1 MMTNGIKY
9 TYLSHYETELMY
21 KRYLC
26 LVLSSL
32 LLSACSSD
40 SDDNTSNAPYPKTQ
54 VGVAV
59 SAIETAAYRDGFYN
73 HAKSIGE
80 SQSNLAV
87 IVDQAGNDQ
96 AVQEKQIEDMKN
108 KGAKALVI
116 NLVDISKGADLVNR
130 YCGQLPMVFFNRSPG
145 EKVLANCEKA
155 YFVDG
160 DPAQAGVLQ
169 GLEVLKNW
177 SKNPQWDKNKDG
189 KIQFA
194 IVKGIPGH
202 FSGKARS
209 QWAIGTMEN
218 YPSLGV
224 PVQEIMSDFGLFQTT
239 ETKNVANRWVANPNF
254 SQVEVILANNDTM
267 ALAVV
272 DVLKEKNI
280 KLPVFGIDASADGLE
295 AVKRGDLVATVF
307 NDYQAQTATALRM
320 ASNLAADLPVDTN
333 LPYKLDYKTVYVPFK
348 EASNTAQEDKK

>member
-1 MMTNGIKY
+1 M
-9 TYLSHYETELMY
+9 H

-40 SDDNTSNAPYPKTQ
+40 ESNNNTSNASYPKTHI
-54 VGVAV
+54 GVTV
-59 SAIETAAYRDGFYN
+59 SSIETNPYFQGFYKYV
-73 HAKSIGE
+73 KSVAD
-80 SQSNLAV
+80 SQSDLTITLDHAS
-87 IVDQAGNDQ
+87 NDQ
-96 AVQEKQIEDMKN
+96 TIQDKQFDDMIN

-116 NLVDISKGADLVNR
+116 NMADINQGPDVVKR
-130 YCGQLPMVFFNRSPG
+130 YCGKVPLVFFNRSPG
-145 EKVLANCEKA
+145 EKALANCEKA

-160 DPAQAGVLQ
+160 DPAQAGVSQ

-209 QWAIGTMEN
+209 QWAVGTMEN

-224 PVQEIMSDFGLFQTT
+224 PVQEILSEFGFFQFN
-239 ETKNVANRWVANPNF
+239 EAKNITNKWVVHPSF
-254 SQVEVILANNDTM
+254 SQVEVILSNNDTM
-267 ALAVV
+267 ALGVIE
-272 DVLKEKNI
+272 VLKEKGI
-280 KLPVFGIDASADGLE
+280 KVPVFGIDGSAPAQE
-295 AVKRGDLVATVF
+295 AVKKGDMVATVF
-307 NDYQAQTATALRM
+307 NDYETQAAVALRI
-320 ASNLAADLPVDTN
+320 ASNLAADLPADQN
-333 LPYKLDYKTVYVPFK
+333 LPFKLDYKTVLVPFK
-348 EASNTAQEDKK
+348 DLSQTQDDEKK

>member
-1 MMTNGIKY
+1 
-9 TYLSHYETELMY
+9 MY
-21 KRYLC
+21 KQHILG
-26 LVLSSL
+26 LVVASL
-32 LLSACSSD
+32 LLSACSKSEND
-40 SDDNTSNAPYPKTQ
+40 TSNSAYPKTQ

-59 SAIETAAYRDGFYN
+59 STIETSAYRDGFYN
-73 HAKSIGE
+73 YAKSVGE

-87 IVDQAGNDQ
+87 MVDQAGNDQ
-96 AVQEKQIEDMKN
+96 ATQNKQIEDMVN

-116 NLVDISKGADLVNR
+116 NMVDITQGEELVNR
-130 YCGQLPMVFFNRSPG
+130 YCGKVPMVFFNRSPG
-145 EKVLANCEKA
+145 EKVIANCEKA

-169 GLEVLKNW
+169 GLEVLKHW
-177 SKNPQWDKNKDG
+177 SNHPEWDKNKDG

-224 PVQEIMSDFGLFQTT
+224 PVQEIMSDFGLFQAL
-239 ETKNVANRWVANPNF
+239 ETKNIANRWVLNPSF

-267 ALAVV
+267 ALGVV
-272 DVLKEKNI
+272 EVLKEKNI
-280 KLPVFGIDASADGLE
+280 KLPVFGIDASTDGLK
-295 AVKRGDLVATVF
+295 AVERGDMVATVY

-320 ASNLAADLPVDTN
+320 ASNLATGLPVGEN
-333 LPYKLDYKTVYVPFK
+333 LAYKLDYKTVYVPFK
-348 EASNTAQEDKK
+348 DASEATQADAKK

>member
-1 MMTNGIKY
+1 
-9 TYLSHYETELMY
+9 MY
-21 KRYLC
+21 KQHILC

-32 LLSACSSD
+32 LLSACSSK
-40 SDDNTSNAPYPKTQ
+40 SNEDTANASYPKTH

-59 SAIETAAYRDGFYN
+59 SSIESSAYRDSVYN

-80 SQSNLAV
+80 SQSNLT
-87 IVDQAGNDQ
+87 ISVDQAGNDQ
-96 AVQEKQIEDMKN
+96 AAQDKQIEGMVN

-116 NLVDISKGADLVNR
+116 NMVDINQGADLVNR
-130 YCGQLPMVFFNRSPG
+130 YCGKVPMVFFNRSPG
-145 EKVLANCEKA
+145 EKVIANCEKA

-169 GLEVLKNW
+169 GLEVLKHW
-177 SKNPQWDKNKDG
+177 SNHPEWDKNKDG

-224 PVQEIMSDFGLFQTT
+224 PVQEIMSDFGLFQTA
-239 ETKNVANRWVANPNF
+239 ETKNVVNKWVMNPNF

-267 ALAVV
+267 ALGVIE
-272 DVLKEKNI
+272 VLKERNLKV
-280 KLPVFGIDASADGLE
+280 PVFGIDASADGLK
-295 AVKRGDLVATVF
+295 AVERGDMVATVF
-307 NDYQAQTATALRM
+307 NDYKLQTETALRM
-320 ASNLAADLPVDTN
+320 ASNLAADLPVDQN
-333 LPYKLDYKTVYVPFK
+333 LPFKLDYKTVYVPFK
-348 EASNTAQEDKK
+348 EASEAAPADAKK